1 MLRRWNGTRG
11 FREGRVSLFPP
22 LQDMLMK
29 RFALLSLLCL
39 TIAAALAP
47 AVPAF
52 ADEHK
57 DNMTRRCKNGGC

>member
-1 MLRRWNGTRG
+1 M
-11 FREGRVSLFPP
+11 SLFPP